1 MMAGAGTGQGM
12 LMCLFKMDG
21 MSTPAVVA
29 ADPIQAYRPIIMH
42 VSAMQLF
49 VAVSTLQVP

>member
-1 MMAGAGTGQGM
+1 MAGAGTGQGM